1 MPITNPGKGRYR
13 PGLFRREPVEKHVLM
28 NSIPL
33 LFVRRKVL
41 GGGHKSVNADLN
53 LTSMIDY
60 LVITVVFLLS
70 NFGSQQQVQS
80 SANLELPEI
89 PHSSSRIASAPIVSI
104 TDSLIMLD
112 GQRITTPREIAG
124 VTDRIDRLFERLES
138 ARREFPVVHP
148 GATFEG
154 DIVFQIDRRVS
165 WQVIKTVAKTCA
177 LAGYTRLNFAVTRGT
192 PAASTGNP

>member
-1 MPITNPGKGRYR
+1 MPVTNPGKGRFR
-13 PGLFRREPVEKHVLM
+13 PGLFRREPVDKHVLM

-70 NFGSQQQVQS
+70 NFGTQQQVQS

-89 PHSSSRIASAPIVSI
+89 PNAHRITSAPIVSI
-104 TDSLIMLD
+104 TDTLIMLD

-148 GATFEG
+148 GANFEG
-154 DIVFQIDRRVS
+154 DIIFQIDRRVS

-177 LAGYTRLNFAVTRGT
+177 LAGYTRLNFAVTRGQ
-192 PAASTGNP
+192 AAATGNP